1 MKTQKSFFTKAFF
14 IALALVFTFG
24 LSACGKKT
32 NRPADANVNL
42 NIRRRHGPSQ
52 IERRDKQKLT

>member
-42 NIRRRHGPSQ
+42 NINRAPQTRKK
-52 IERRDKQKLT
+52 I